1 MVRLEEVEDE
11 AFTSDQAG
19 PVEEEGDWDTDDGT
33 RACLQ
38 LHHPDHTTDLCVCA
52 HL

>member
-19 PVEEEGDWDTDDGT
+19 PIEEEGDWDTDDGT
-33 RACLQ
+33 RACEPCLFRTY
-38 LHHPDHTTDLCVCA
+38 H
-52 HL
+52 